1 MQSGSN
7 EILLYAV
14 SDSPGDLALQK
25 LLWAPQTQLT
35 VSETL
40 GGLLGTPALLP
51 EAPQCGLTQ
60 VPNEVLVPS
69 QVICFS
75 SIAKVKKIKKKK
87 NGMVMQLHVL
97 LFYRYPCLL

>member
-1 MQSGSN
+1 MQYGSN
-7 EILLYAV
+7 EILMYAV

-25 LLWAPQTQLT
+25 LLWAPQMHLT

-51 EAPQCGLTQ
+51 EAPRCGLTQ
-60 VPNEVLVPS
+60 VPKKALVPS

-75 SIAKVKKIKKKK
+75 SIAKV
-87 NGMVMQLHVL
+87 
-97 LFYRYPCLL
+97 